1 MRLILKAL
9 GAVFG
14 VLALAAFMGAAIGL
28 GAEVI
33 HWIETGTWEVG
44 QTLAD
49 AWPALPERIAALKWA
64 GAQRIALW
72 VSGQSLTLVYA
83 ALAVVWL
90 LLWFLV
96 VELRVE

>member
-49 AWPALPERIAALKWA
+49 AWPALPERIAALMDGRA
-64 GAQRIALW
+64 THRSMGLGPVTYFGLCSTCGRLAATVVPRCGA
-72 VSGQSLTLVYA
+72 
-83 ALAVVWL
+83 
-90 LLWFLV
+90 
-96 VELRVE
+96 

>member
-9 GAVFG
+9 GAAFG

-64 GAQRIALW
+64 GRATHRSMGFGPVTYFGLC
-72 VSGQSLTLVYA
+72 STCGRLA
-83 ALAVVWL
+83 APVVP
-90 LLWFLV
+90 
-96 VELRVE
+96 RCGA